1 MTPAMAARELL
12 AAHDDYDR
20 VNAEHRAAVDAILTS
35 KEHPFDI
42 PHLWQRQTEVAKA
55 LSLAR
60 NRLETAKGHGRMIAA
75 ALLEKG
81 DVE

>member
-1 MTPAMAARELL
+1 MTPKQAAHELI

-20 VNAEHRAAVDAILTS
+20 VNAEHRAAVDAILAS
-35 KEHPFDI
+35 KAQ
-42 PHLWQRQTEVAKA
+42 PHERPDLYQRQTEVAKA

-60 NRLETAKGHGRMIAA
+60 NRMETAKGYGRMIAT
-75 ALLEKG
+75 ALLAKE